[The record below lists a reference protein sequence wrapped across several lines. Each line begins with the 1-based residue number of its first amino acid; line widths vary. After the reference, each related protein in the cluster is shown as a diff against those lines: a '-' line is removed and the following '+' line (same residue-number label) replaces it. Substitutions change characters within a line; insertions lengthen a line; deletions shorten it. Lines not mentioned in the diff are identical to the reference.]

1 MNRFESVNTRVL
13 VEFTREQGGTVPGK
27 FHQDPGFDSFTFV
40 RFSSLT
46 SHKPLIIICY
56 CIHWF
61 STRELVWPS
70 SKALGW

>member
-13 VEFTREQGGTVPGK
+13 VEFTREQGETVPGK
-27 FHQDPGFDSFTFV
+27 FHQDPGFDSLTFV